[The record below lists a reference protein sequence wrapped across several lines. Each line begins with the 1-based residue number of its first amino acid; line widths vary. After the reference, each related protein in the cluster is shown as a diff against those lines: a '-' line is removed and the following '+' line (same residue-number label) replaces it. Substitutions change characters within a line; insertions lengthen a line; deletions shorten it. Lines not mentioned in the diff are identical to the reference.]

1 MKSPCIAWSTGVMP
15 CFDVSRG
22 LTAVFSSE
30 TFELSLKNAIFAD
43 RQTNQQL
50 LKQTKS

>member
-1 MKSPCIAWSTGVMP
+1 MAGVAP

-22 LTAVFSSE
+22 LIAVFSSE